1 MQRQV
6 TIQLLAGSI
15 KNDVPYIHQ
24 RQDGL
29 TCGLKV
35 DDKLLLLGKGRS
47 WWEPWLQPMQAPTPK
62 LGGG

>member
-1 MQRQV
+1 MVQRQV
-6 TIQLLAGSI
+6 AIQLLMGSI

-35 DDKLLLLGKGRS
+35 DDKLLSLVKG
-47 WWEPWLQPMQAPTPK
+47 
-62 LGGG
+62 